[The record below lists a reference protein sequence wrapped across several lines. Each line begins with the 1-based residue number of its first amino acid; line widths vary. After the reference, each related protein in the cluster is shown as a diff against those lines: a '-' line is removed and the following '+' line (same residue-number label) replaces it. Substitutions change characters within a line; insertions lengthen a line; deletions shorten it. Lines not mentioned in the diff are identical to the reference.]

1 MIHTQAQREAVFKAD
16 LEDIKGYLAKRFKLD
31 ITDIYHRIRMNNELV
46 VPADEKLVQKMLGKG
61 EVDELNLFNEKMWDN
76 LRMFSIRYFR
86 IYKGKII
93 ALIDYK
99 CDIGIVTAET
109 PIQTT
114 IY

>member
-1 MIHTQAQREAVFKAD
+1 MVHTQAQREAVFKAD

-31 ITDIYHRIRMNNELV
+31 ITDIYERIIMNNELV
-46 VPADEKLVQKMLGKG
+46 VPADEKRVQKMLGKG
-61 EVDELNLFNEKMWDN
+61 EVDELNLFNENMWDK
-76 LRMFSIRYFR
+76 LRMFSIRNFK

-93 ALIDYK
+93 AVITYK
-99 CDIGIVTAET
+99 NEIEIVTIEP